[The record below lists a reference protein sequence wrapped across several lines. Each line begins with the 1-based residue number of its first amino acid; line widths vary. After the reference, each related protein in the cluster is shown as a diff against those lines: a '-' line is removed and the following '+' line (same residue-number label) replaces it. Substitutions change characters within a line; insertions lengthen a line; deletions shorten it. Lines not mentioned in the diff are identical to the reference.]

1 MRKLLQ
7 FLKNFRDF
15 LIFFALQVF
24 VLGLFFNSKNYHKAT
39 MVNTSS
45 GVVGWFV
52 EKKHNITKHFDLVE
66 ANEKLM
72 KENAE
77 LRGMMPESFYQ
88 LQERMY
94 YIEDTL
100 MEQQYEYVPAEV
112 INSESNKR
120 DNHLTLNK
128 GKTAGIREG
137 MGVICGDGAVGI
149 VIDASDH
156 YATVKSVLSENIRL
170 GVKLEK
176 NNEFWVMNWDGRD
189 NDICQIE
196 NVRRDVELEVG
207 DKVVTRGGKTMF
219 PSGVDVGT
227 IKEIVSVDGEQTI
240 SLNIDLS
247 VNFNSVYHVYVV
259 KNRFAEEQKQLEAK
273 VYANE

>member
-52 EKKHNITKHFDLVE
+52 EKKHNITKHFDLEE
-66 ANEKLM
+66 ANEKLLE
-72 KENAE
+72 ENAE
-77 LRGMMPESFYQ
+77 LREMMPESFYQ
-88 LQERMY
+88 LQERTY
-94 YIEDTL
+94 YVEDTL
-100 MEQQYEYVPAEV
+100 MEKQYEYIPAEV

-128 GKTAGIREG
+128 GTLAGIREG
-137 MGVICGDGAVGI
+137 MGVICGDGAVGV

-176 NNEFWVMNWDGRD
+176 NNEFWLMNWDGMDRT
-189 NDICQIE
+189 ICQIE
-196 NVRRDVELEVG
+196 NVRRDVEVESG
-207 DKVVTRGGKTMF
+207 DKVVTRGGKTLF
-219 PSGVDVGT
+219 PTGIEVGVVDEV
-227 IKEIVSVDGEQTI
+227 VSVDGEQTI
-240 SLNIDLS
+240 SLNVDLS
-247 VNFNSVYHVYVV
+247 VNFSSVFHVYVV
-259 KNRFAEEQKQLEAK
+259 RNRFADEQLELESK
-273 VYANE
+273 VYGNE